1 MKNLFAKYMHAVC
14 TPGEFEVFRQFLVR
28 KDSNKNPGIIP
39 RHTWEEFMSQDV
51 EVQLNHELWQKIKCA
66 VEEGKR
72 KAVNRKL
79 QVYLWGLRVAAVLV
93 IGLILTHL
101 IDYRRPVLTDAVGQE
116 LSVFTPFG
124 ARSSFTLP
132 DGSKVWLNSG
142 STLTYGQAF
151 GDLRLVT
158 LEGEAYFEVIKDR
171 DPFVVNTSLGIV
183 QVQGTSFNVKILT
196 DDRCFVTT
204 LEEGLVTVVDSQ
216 DYHAVTLKPGQQSSL
231 ANGHWIVHEVETE
244 LYTSWRDGRI
254 IFRRQYL
261 PEVASRLE
269 RWYNVNIELDDD
281 PRLRKIHYTGT
292 IEMESFSEV
301 LELLKITAPIDYTYN
316 EKTRT
321 ITITHRK
328 ITN

>member
-1 MKNLFAKYMHAVC
+1 MKNLFEKYLHADC
-14 TPGEFEVFRQFLVR
+14 TPGEFEVFRQILVG
-28 KDSNKNPGIIP
+28 KDSNKNSGIIP
-39 RHTWEEFMSQDV
+39 RHTWEEFMDQDV

-66 VEEGKR
+66 VEEGDR

-79 QVYLWGLRVAAVLV
+79 QMYLWGLRVAAVLV
-93 IGLILTHL
+93 IGLFLTNL
-101 IDYRRPVLTDAVGQE
+101 IDYRRPVFTEAVVQE
-116 LSVFTPFG
+116 LSVSTPYG
-124 ARSSFTLP
+124 ARSNFTLS

-142 STLTYGQAF
+142 STLTYGLVF

-158 LEGEAYFEVIKDR
+158 LEGEAYFEVIKDQV
-171 DPFVVNTSLGIV
+171 PFVVNTSLGVV
-183 QVQGTSFNVKILT
+183 QVQGTAFNVKVQT
-196 DDRCFVTT
+196 DDQYFVTT

-216 DYHAVTLKPGQQSSL
+216 DYHTFTLKPGQQSSL
-231 ANGHWIVHEVETE
+231 ANGHWVVHEVETE
-244 LYTSWRDGRI
+244 VYTSWREGRI

-261 PEVASRLE
+261 PEVANRLE
-269 RWYNVNIELDDD
+269 RWYNVTIELDDD

-321 ITITHRK
+321 IAITHR
-328 ITN
+328 